1 MSEQGSAEI
10 DVYARVS
17 RASDDRQRSVK
28 GQVDDCA
35 GRLSERGLRPGKVH
49 IDNSRS
55 AWNPRV
61 HRPGWD
67 ALMARLESGATG
79 GVIVFDLAR
88 FSRRPIEGERLIAAA
103 ENGMLVLDSENEYDL
118 TSANGKKAFRDQLSG
133 AAYESDRLS
142 TRVKRGKRAKAQRG
156 EPNVSSR
163 PFGFE
168 ADGVTIREEEAALL
182 RDWTAR
188 FLDGESQD
196 ALIAEAN
203 ERGILTSYG
212 KAWTRAGLR
221 QLLTRHRNAG
231 LVVHRG
237 AVVGRL
243 PGEPIIS
250 EDESERVHAVYA
262 ARRNGRPPSTLYL
275 CSGIALCGLCDHRLT
290 GRPRANMKPYEDGQ
304 VRRQY
309 WCSPS
314 TGGCGRIAVDQRGL
328 DEHAAA
334 LTLAVLSDR
343 RHAGAIEHAARRI
356 AEQADKLDE
365 SIAEIEHLAA
375 ELAGRLGRLEITLDR
390 YDAATKPLDRR
401 LAELQAQRDALPDA
415 DAPVID
421 TAASRQEWE
430 RRWKAAD
437 TTERRALLRMALRG
451 RELFVDPAV
460 PTDRTNVS
468 ARVRIGKQHG

>member
-1 MSEQGSAEI
+1 VSEQGSGEI

-17 RASDDRQRSVK
+17 RASDERQRSVK

-35 GRLSERGLRPGKVH
+35 GRLAERGLRPGKVH
-49 IDNSRS
+49 VDNSRS

-67 ALMARLESGATG
+67 ALMARLESGVTG

-103 ENGMLVLDSENEYDL
+103 ENGMLVLDSENDYDL
-118 TSANGKKAFRDQLSG
+118 TTANGKKHFRDQMAG

-142 TRVKRGKRAKAQRG
+142 TRVKRGKKAKAMRG

-168 ADGVTIREEEAALL
+168 ADGVTIREDEAAIL

-188 FLDGESQD
+188 FLAGESQD
-196 ALIAEAN
+196 ALIAEAKAS
-203 ERGILTSYG
+203 GVLTSYG
-212 KAWTRAGLR
+212 KPWTRAGLR
-221 QLLTRHRNAG
+221 QVLSRARNAG
-231 LVVHRG
+231 LIVHRG
-237 AVVGRL
+237 AVVGHL
-243 PGEPIIS
+243 PGEPLIPL
-250 EDESERVHAVYA
+250 DEWERVQAMYA
-262 ARRNGRPPSTLYL
+262 ARRNGRPASTLYL
-275 CSGIALCGLCDHRLT
+275 CSGIALCGLCGHRLN
-290 GRPRANMKPYEDGQ
+290 GRPRANMKPYEDGK

-314 TGGCGRIAVDQRGL
+314 TGGCGRIAIDQRGL

-334 LTLAVLSDR
+334 LTLAILSDR
-343 RHAGAIEHAARRI
+343 RHAGAIENAARRA
-356 AEQADKLDE
+356 AEQAGTLDE
-365 SIAEIEHLAA
+365 SIAEIEHLAT
-375 ELAGRLGRLEITLDR
+375 ELAGRLGRLEIDLDR

-401 LAELQAQRDALPDA
+401 LAELRAKRDALPTA
-415 DAPVID
+415 DAAVID

-430 RRWKAAD
+430 RRWNAAD
-437 TTERRALLRMALRG
+437 TTEQRALLRMALRG
-451 RELFVDPAV
+451 RPLLVNPAD

-468 ARVRIGKQHG
+468 TRVKIGKHRG